1 MLTFP
6 NINPVA
12 FNIGP
17 VAVHWYGIMYLCAFA
32 MALILGNLRA
42 RLYILPWNKNQISDL
57 IFYSALGVIIG
68 GKLGF
73 ILFYEIIPN
82 LTNTNNLSLWPTNFS
97 LKNGI
102 RGMSFHGGLIGVAVA
117 LLIFSRKTKKS
128 FLEIADFTAPLVPL
142 GLAAGRIGNF
152 INGELW
158 GRPTDLAW
166 GMVFPYAGNTPRH
179 PSQLYEFF
187 LEGILLFI
195 IVWLYA
201 RKPRRQGSVI
211 AIFLMGYALSRII
224 VEIFREPDQELGF
237 IAFNW
242 LTMGQILSIIM
253 FFAGLTIYYYS
264 RKKYANIP

>member
-6 NINPVA
+6 QID
-12 FNIGP
+12 P
-17 VAVHWYGIMYLCAFA
+17 VAVSLGPIAIHWYGIMYLCAFA
-32 MALILGNLRA
+32 MALGLGNLRA
-42 RLYILPWNKNQISDL
+42 KIYNLEWSKQQVSDL
-57 IFYSALGVIIG
+57 IFYAAMGVIIG

-73 ILFYEIIPN
+73 ILFYEVIPN
-82 LTNTNNLSLWPTNFS
+82 LSHISEFSLWPSQIS
-97 LKNGI
+97 LKDGI
-102 RGMSFHGGLIGVAVA
+102 RGMSFHGGLIGVAIA
-117 LLIFSRKTKKS
+117 LYFFTKKTHKS
-128 FLEIADFTAPLVPL
+128 FFAVTDFAIPLVPL

-158 GRPTDLAW
+158 GRPTEVAW
-166 GMVFPYAGNTPRH
+166 GMIFPYAGDVPRH

-195 IVWLYA
+195 IVWQYA
-201 RKPRRQGSVI
+201 SKPRKPGSVS
-211 AIFLMGYALSRII
+211 AIFLMGYAICRII

-253 FFAGLTIYYYS
+253 FLVGLTIYIYS